1 MLLGFAIRIYKI
13 TESPGGLYIDETSIG
28 YNAYS
33 LTQTGKD
40 EHGVQWPL
48 FFEAFGEWKLPVYIY
63 SVYLTQVVIGPTD
76 LSVRLPAVIYG
87 SLSVLFIGLLVSE
100 MFIKD
105 KRKEWLGI
113 FSVLLLA
120 ISPWHFQF
128 THAGFEASAAV
139 FFLVLGLWLFFKAKN
154 LHSGKWLILS
164 IISLVFTLY
173 SYNSSRIVV
182 PVIGFILFIFY
193 FREFNWKAWVAGI
206 LFGLIICIPFLK
218 FALSPSGMVR
228 AQMVSIFY
236 QPYIYDPWKIFLSN
250 YWINISPKTL
260 FISGDPTIAHLT
272 PFRMSLVYP
281 FQAIFLLVGLFW
293 CFWKITKEKILLLVL
308 LLISFI
314 PPALATL
321 NPHALR
327 GIFAVLP
334 IQIISAVGLM
344 NLIWLFKNRII
355 KYLLLVIIL
364 SVFSYSLFKFLD
376 IYHNYYAPNAYTD
389 WQVDKKI
396 ISNYILANGQK
407 YNAIYLSDDYGAI
420 AYWWYLKLDPQMV
433 LRDKSNLHIG
443 KYYFAADINK
453 TLWQPNS
460 IYINQQMTDKKLI
473 TTIYYPNDQIAAYIW
488 GN

>member
-1 MLLGFAIRIYKI
+1 MHIIKYNNNRFYRKLCKIENMRRKIWLSLIAIMLLGFAIRIYKI

-128 THAGFEASAAV
+128 THSGFEASAAV

-293 CFWKITKEKILLLVL
+293 CFWKI
-308 LLISFI
+308 I
-314 PPALATL
+314 PA
-321 NPHALR
+321 
-327 GIFAVLP
+327 G
-334 IQIISAVGLM
+334 
-344 NLIWLFKNRII
+344 K
-355 KYLLLVIIL
+355 
-364 SVFSYSLFKFLD
+364 
-376 IYHNYYAPNAYTD
+376 
-389 WQVDKKI
+389 
-396 ISNYILANGQK
+396 QK
-407 YNAIYLSDDYGAI
+407 
-420 AYWWYLKLDPQMV
+420 
-433 LRDKSNLHIG
+433 
-443 KYYFAADINK
+443 
-453 TLWQPNS
+453 
-460 IYINQQMTDKKLI
+460 
-473 TTIYYPNDQIAAYIW
+473 
-488 GN
+488 